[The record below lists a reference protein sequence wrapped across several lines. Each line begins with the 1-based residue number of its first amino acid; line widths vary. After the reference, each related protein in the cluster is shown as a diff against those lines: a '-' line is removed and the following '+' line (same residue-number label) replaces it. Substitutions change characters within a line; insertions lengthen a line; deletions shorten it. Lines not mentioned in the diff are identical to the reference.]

1 MSNKIIEIKGARVHN
16 LKGVDVTFPRNKLIV
31 VSGVSGSGKSS
42 LVMDTL
48 YAEGQRRYVESLSS
62 YARQF
67 LNRMKKPEVDYI
79 KGICPAIALEQRVGT
94 NNARSTVGSMTEVYD
109 YLRVLYA
116 RVGVTYSPVSGEVVK
131 RHQVSDVVDFIQS
144 LEEDTRVILLTALHQ
159 NYPKRNIKTHLELLL
174 QRGYNRIEVDGE
186 SWKIEDYLEKA
197 TKSFLNKTL
206 EKVDERKILVVI
218 DRFSVKKV
226 DEENINRISD
236 SVQTAFVEGGGS
248 CFVKEYGSE
257 EMNYFNNR
265 FELDGI
271 VFEQPDPHLFN
282 FNNPFGA
289 CKQCEGFGRVMGID
303 ENKVFPDFNL
313 SVYDGAIACWK
324 GETGTKYLNPLIE
337 QAHHFDFPIHK
348 AYKNLSEEEK
358 SLLWTGNKYFTG
370 LDGYFT
376 SLKEKSYKIQ
386 NRIIMARFRGRTKC
400 PDCKGRRLRKE
411 ALYVKM
417 EGKDIA
423 ELTVMPIDQLFYFFQ
438 NLKLN
443 ENDAKIARQLLYEIN
458 TRLKAMLQLGLSYLH
473 LDRLS
478 GTLSGGETQ
487 RIYLTKCLGSNLTSS
502 LYILD
507 EPSIGL
513 HPRDSD
519 QLLAVLRDLQNLGN
533 TVVVVEHE
541 EEIIRHADYL
551 VDMGPLAGER
561 GGEVVFQGEI
571 NGHINGKWPKSLTLD
586 YLSGKER
593 LEVPQRRRQSSNTIQ
608 VEEAF
613 MHNLKNIN
621 PKFKLGV
628 LNVLTGVS
636 GSGKSTLVHEI
647 VFPALKQHIENIHS
661 GQRKGYKK
669 ISGDLNLITQIEF
682 IGQKAIGRSSR
693 SNPATYVK
701 AFDDIRNTFAQQNLS
716 KLRGYT
722 ARHFSFNVEG
732 GRCEQCKGDGVIQ
745 IEMQF
750 LSDVYLECEA
760 CHGKRF
766 KKEVLEVKYKG
777 KSIFDVLD
785 MTIEN
790 ALEFFS
796 DRHDIISKLEPL
808 DKVGLGYLRLGQ
820 PSSTL
825 SGGEAQRLKLA
836 YFLSHENPAEH
847 ILFIFDEPT
856 TGLHFHDIKK
866 LLIAFNDLIELGHTV
881 LVVEH
886 NMDIIKS
893 ADWIVDLGPEGGIG
907 GGNIVGMGTPEEIAQ
922 IKASYTGQFLKEKLD
937 NRDLTGLS

>member
-1 MSNKIIEIKGARVHN
+1 MTNKIIEIKGARVHN
-16 LKGVDVTFPRNKLIV
+16 LKGVDVNIPRNKLIV

-67 LNRMKKPEVDYI
+67 LNRMKKPDVDYI

-94 NNARSTVGSMTEVYD
+94 NNARSTVGSMTEIYD

-116 RVGVTYSPVSGEVVK
+116 RIGITYSPVSGDVVR
-131 RHQVSDVVDFIQS
+131 RHQISDVVDFIMT
-144 LEEDTRVILLTALHQ
+144 LEEDSRVILLTTLNR
-159 NYPKRNIKTHLELLL
+159 NYPKRNIRTHLEMLL
-174 QRGYNRIEVDGE
+174 QRGYNRIEVDDK
-186 SWKIEDYLEKA
+186 SWKIEDFLGESK
-197 TKSFLNKTL
+197 KSFLSKKL
-206 EKVDERKILVVI
+206 EDVDEKMILVVI
-218 DRFSVKKV
+218 DRFVVKAD
-226 DEENINRISD
+226 DEDNTNRIGD
-236 SVQTAFVEGGGS
+236 SAQTSFAEGGGA
-248 CFVKEYGSE
+248 CYVKEHESG
-257 EMNYFNNR
+257 EMHYFNNR

-271 VFEQPDPHLFN
+271 QFEVPDPHLFN

-289 CKQCEGFGRVMGID
+289 CKTCEGFGRIMGID
-303 ENKVFPDFNL
+303 EHKVFPDHNL
-313 SVYDGAIACWK
+313 SVYDGGIGPWK
-324 GETGTKYLNPLIE
+324 GETATKYLDPLIE

-358 SLLWTGNKYFTG
+358 DLLWTGNKYFKG
-370 LDGYFT
+370 LDKYFAE
-376 SLKEKSYKIQ
+376 LKEKSYKIQ
-386 NRIIMARFRGRTKC
+386 NRIILSRFRGRTKC
-400 PDCKGRRLRKE
+400 PDCKGKRLRPE
-411 ALYVKM
+411 ALYVKIK
-417 EGKDIA
+417 GKNIA
-423 ELTVMPIDQLFYFFQ
+423 DLTEKPIDQLYDFFQ
-438 NLKLN
+438 NLELD
-443 ENDAKIARQLLYEIN
+443 ENDAKISKQLLFEIEM
-458 TRLKAMLQLGLSYLH
+458 RLKAMNQLGLSYLH

-513 HPRDSD
+513 HPKDSD
-519 QLLAVLRDLQNLGN
+519 QLIAVLKDLRQLGN

-541 EEIIRHADYL
+541 EEIIRQADYL
-551 VDMGPLAGER
+551 IDMGPLAGEQ
-561 GGEVVFQGEI
+561 GGEVVYQGAL
-571 NGHINGKWPKSLTLD
+571 NGNISGQGNKSLTLA
-586 YLSGKER
+586 YLAGEYSI
-593 LEVPQRRRQSSNTIQ
+593 EVPERRRSSSNVITI
-608 VEEAF
+608 EEAF
-613 MHNLKNIN
+613 MHNLKNIS
-621 PKFKLGV
+621 PQFKLGV

-647 VFPALKQHIENIHS
+647 LFPALNQHLENIQS
-661 GQRKGYKK
+661 GQRSGYKA
-669 ISGDLNLITQIEF
+669 ISGDVGLISSVEF
-682 IGQKAIGRSSR
+682 VGQKAIGRSSR

-701 AFDDIRNTFAQQNLS
+701 AFDDIRNTFANQNLS
-716 KLRGYT
+716 KIRGYS

-732 GRCEQCKGDGVIQ
+732 GRCENCKGDGEIQ

-750 LSDVYLECEA
+750 LSDVYLECEV

-777 KSIFDVLD
+777 KNIYDVLD
-785 MTIEN
+785 MTIED
-790 ALEFFS
+790 ALVFFE
-796 DRHDIISKLEPL
+796 DRLDIVSKLEPL
-808 DKVGLGYLRLGQ
+808 NKVGLGYLRLGQ

-836 YFLSHENPAEH
+836 FFLGHENPKEH

-866 LLIAFNDLIELGHTV
+866 LLTAFNELIELGHTI

-893 ADWIVDLGPEGGIG
+893 ADWVVDLGPEGGIG
-907 GGNIVGMGTPEEIAQ
+907 GGNIVGMGTPEEISDIA
-922 IKASYTGQFLKEKLD
+922 ASYTGQFLKMKL
-937 NRDLTGLS
+937 GK

>member
-1 MSNKIIEIKGARVHN
+1 MANKIIEIKGARVHN
-16 LKGVDVTFPRNKLIV
+16 LKNVDVNIPRNKLIV
-31 VSGVSGSGKSS
+31 VTGVSGSGKSS

-94 NNARSTVGSMTEVYD
+94 KNARSTVGSMTEIYD

-116 RVGVTYSPVSGEVVK
+116 RIGITYSPVSGDVVR
-131 RHQVSDVVDFIQS
+131 RHQISDVVDFIMS
-144 LEEDTRVILLTALHQ
+144 LENGTLVILLTTLNQ
-159 NYPKRNIKTHLELLL
+159 NYPRRNLRTHLEMLL
-174 QRGYNRIEVDGE
+174 QRGYNRIEVEGK
-186 SWKIEDYLEKA
+186 SWKIEDFLEESK
-197 TKSFLNKTL
+197 KSFLSKKL
-206 EKVDERKILVVI
+206 EDIDEKKILVVI
-218 DRFSVKKV
+218 DRFAVKID

-236 SVQTAFVEGGGS
+236 SVQTSFVEGGGA
-248 CFVKEYGSE
+248 CYVKKHESG
-257 EMNYFNNR
+257 EMHFFNNR

-271 VFEQPDPHLFN
+271 QFEEPDPHLFN

-289 CKQCEGFGRVMGID
+289 CKKCEGFGMVMGID
-303 ENKVFPDFNL
+303 EHKVFPDHNL
-313 SVYDGAIACWK
+313 SVFDGAIGPWK
-324 GETGTKYLNPLIE
+324 GETATKYLDPLIE

-358 SLLWTGNKYFTG
+358 DLLWTGNTYFKG
-370 LDGYFT
+370 LDQYFEE
-376 SLKEKSYKIQ
+376 LKEKSYKIQ
-386 NRIIMARFRGRTKC
+386 NRIILSRFRGRARC
-400 PDCKGRRLRKE
+400 PDCKGRRLRPE
-411 ALYVKM
+411 ALYVKIN
-417 EGKDIA
+417 GKNIA
-423 ELTVMPIDQLFYFFQ
+423 ELTEKPIDQLYEFFQ
-438 NLKLN
+438 KLELE
-443 ENDAKIARQLLYEIN
+443 ENKAKIAKQLLYEIKM
-458 TRLKAMLQLGLSYLH
+458 RLKAMNQLGLSYLH

-519 QLLAVLRDLQNLGN
+519 QLIAVLQDLRKLGN

-541 EEIIRHADYL
+541 EEIIRQADYL
-551 VDMGPLAGER
+551 IDMGPLAGEK
-561 GGEVVFQGEI
+561 GGEVVYQGEL
-571 NGHINGKWPKSLTLD
+571 NGNLSRKGHKSLTLSYLAGD
-586 YLSGKER
+586 YSIKIPE
-593 LEVPQRRRQSSNTIQ
+593 RRRSSNNVITI
-608 VEEAF
+608 EEAF
-613 MHNLKNIN
+613 MHNLKNIS

-647 VFPALKQHIENIHS
+647 LFPALNQYIENIQS
-661 GQRKGYKK
+661 GQRKGYKA
-669 ISGDLNLITQIEF
+669 ISGDIGLISSVELV
-682 IGQKAIGRSSR
+682 GQKAIGRSSR

-701 AFDDIRNTFAQQNLS
+701 AFDDIRNTFANQNLA
-716 KLRGYT
+716 KIRGYS
-722 ARHFSFNVEG
+722 ASHFSFNVEG
-732 GRCEQCKGDGVIQ
+732 GRCENCKGDGEIQ

-750 LSDVYLECEA
+750 LSDVYLECEV
-760 CHGKRF
+760 CRGKRF
-766 KKEVLEVKYKG
+766 KKEILEVKYKG
-777 KSIFDVLD
+777 KSIYDVLE
-785 MTIEN
+785 MTIED
-790 ALEFFS
+790 ALVFFD
-796 DRHDIISKLEPL
+796 DRLDIVSKLEPL
-808 DKVGLGYLRLGQ
+808 NKVGLGYLRLGQ

-836 YFLSHENPAEH
+836 FFLGHENSKEH

-856 TGLHFHDIKK
+856 TGLHFHDIEK
-866 LLIAFNDLIELGHTV
+866 LLTAFNELIELGHTV

-893 ADWIVDLGPEGGIG
+893 ADWVVDLGPEGGID
-907 GGNIVGMGTPEEIAQ
+907 GGNIVGMGTPEQISEIA
-922 IKASYTGQFLKEKLD
+922 ASYTGQFLKEKLD
-937 NRDLTGLS
+937 RRDLTGLS

>member
-1 MSNKIIEIKGARVHN
+1 MTNKIIEIKGARVHN
-16 LKGVDVTFPRNKLIV
+16 LKGVDVTIPRNKLV
-31 VSGVSGSGKSS
+31 VVTGVSGSGKSS

-79 KGICPAIALEQRVGT
+79 KGICPAIALEQRVGSK
-94 NNARSTVGSMTEVYD
+94 NARSTVGSMTEIYD
-109 YLRVLYA
+109 YLRVLFA
-116 RVGVTYSPVSGEVVK
+116 RIGITYSPVSGDVVR
-131 RHQVSDVVDFIQS
+131 RHQVSDVVDFILS
-144 LEEDTRVILLTALHQ
+144 FEENSRVVLLTTLNK
-159 NYPKRNIKTHLELLL
+159 NYPERKIQTHLELLL
-174 QRGYNRIEVDGE
+174 QRGYNRIEVKGE
-186 SWKIEDYLEKA
+186 PWKIEDYLDK
-197 TKSFLNKTL
+197 TKKSMLSKKL
-206 EKVDERKILVVI
+206 EDVDEERILVVI
-218 DRFSVKKV
+218 DRFSVKPD
-226 DEENINRISD
+226 DEDNTNRISD
-236 SVQTAFVEGGGS
+236 SVQTAFTEGGGA
-248 CFVKEYGSE
+248 CYVKEHDNSE
-257 EMNYFNNR
+257 MHYFNNR

-271 VFEQPDPHLFN
+271 QFEVPDPHLFN

-289 CKQCEGFGRVMGID
+289 CKTCEGFGRVMGID
-303 ENKVFPDFNL
+303 EHKVFPDHNL
-313 SVYDGAIACWK
+313 SVFDKAIAPWK
-324 GETGTKYLNPLIE
+324 GETATKYLDPLID

-358 SLLWTGNKYFTG
+358 DLLWSGNEYFRGLDKYFAK
-370 LDGYFT
+370 
-376 SLKEKSYKIQ
+376 LKSKSYKIQ
-386 NRIIMARFRGRTKC
+386 NRIILSRFRGRTKC
-400 PDCKGRRLRKE
+400 PDCKGKRLRPE
-411 ALYVKM
+411 ALYVKIR
-417 EGKDIA
+417 DHNIA
-423 ELTVMPIDQLFYFFQ
+423 DLTEKPIDQLYEFFQ
-438 NLKLN
+438 HLELE
-443 ENDAKIARQLLYEIN
+443 ENDAKIAKQLLYEIEV
-458 TRLKAMLQLGLSYLH
+458 RLKAMNQLGLSYLH
-473 LDRLS
+473 LDRIS

-519 QLLAVLRDLQNLGN
+519 QLIAVLMDLKKLGN

-541 EEIIRHADYL
+541 EEIIRQADYL
-551 VDMGPLAGER
+551 IDMGPLAGEN
-561 GGEVVFQGEI
+561 GGEVVYQGEI
-571 NGHINGKWPKSLTLD
+571 NGSINGQAANSLTWS
-586 YLSGKER
+586 YLAGKEKIE
-593 LEVPQRRRQSSNTIQ
+593 LPKRRRSSNNEIV

-613 MHNLKNIN
+613 MHNLKSIN
-621 PKFKLGV
+621 PHFKLGV

-647 VFPALKQHIENIHS
+647 LYPALNQHLENIQS
-661 GQRKGYKK
+661 GQRKGYKA
-669 ISGDLNLITQIEF
+669 ISGDLDLITSVEF
-682 IGQKAIGRSSR
+682 VGQKAIGRSSR

-701 AFDDIRNTFAQQNLS
+701 AFDEIRNTFASQNLS
-716 KLRGYT
+716 KLRGYS

-732 GRCEQCKGDGVIQ
+732 GRCENCKGDGEIQ

-750 LSDVYLECEA
+750 LSDVYLECEV

-766 KKEVLEVKYKG
+766 KKEILEVKYKG
-777 KSIFDVLD
+777 KNIYDVLE
-785 MTIEN
+785 MTIED
-790 ALEFFS
+790 ALVFFE
-796 DRHDIISKLEPL
+796 DRLDIVAKLEPL

-836 YFLSHENPAEH
+836 FFLGHENPKEH

-866 LLIAFNDLIELGHTV
+866 LLTAFNELIELGHTV

-893 ADWIVDLGPEGGIG
+893 ADWVVDLGPEGGID
-907 GGNIVGMGTPEEIAQ
+907 GGNIVGMGTPEELAKN
-922 IKASYTGQFLKEKLD
+922 KASYTGQFLKEKLKD
-937 NRDLTGLS
+937 

>member
-1 MSNKIIEIKGARVHN
+1 MSNRIIEIKGARVHN
-16 LKGVDVTFPRNKLIV
+16 LKGVDVTIPRNELVV

-67 LNRMKKPEVDYI
+67 LNRMKKPEVDFI

-94 NNARSTVGSMTEVYD
+94 RNARSTVGSMTEIYD

-116 RVGVTYSPVSGEVVK
+116 RIGKTYSPISGEIVR
-131 RHQVSDVVDFIQS
+131 RHQVSDVVDHILA
-144 LEEDTRVILLTALHQ
+144 LEEKSRVVLLTTLNQ
-159 NYPKRNIKTHLELLL
+159 NYPKRNIQTHLEMLL
-174 QRGYNRIEVDGE
+174 QRGYNRIESDGHA
-186 SWKIEDYLEKA
+186 WKIEDFLESSK
-197 TKSFLNKTL
+197 KSFLEKKL
-206 EKVDERKILVVI
+206 EEVDAEKILVVI
-218 DRFSVKKV
+218 DRFAVKPG
-226 DEENINRISD
+226 DEDTVNRISD
-236 SVQTAFVEGGGS
+236 SVQTAFTEGGGA
-248 CFVKEYGSE
+248 CYVKEHDNDE
-257 EMNYFNNR
+257 IQYFNNR

-271 VFEQPDPHLFN
+271 SFKVPDPHLFN
-282 FNNPFGA
+282 FNNPYGA
-289 CKQCEGFGRVMGID
+289 CKTCEGFGRVMGID
-303 ENKVFPDFNL
+303 EHKVFPDHNL
-313 SVYDGAIACWK
+313 SVFDGAIQPWK
-324 GETGTKYLNPLIE
+324 GETATKYLDPLIN

-348 AYKNLSEEEK
+348 AYKNLSEAEK
-358 SLLWTGNKYFTG
+358 DLLWTGNKFFKG
-370 LDGYFT
+370 LDQYF
-376 SLKEKSYKIQ
+376 SKLKSKSYKIQ
-386 NRIIMARFRGRTKC
+386 NRIILSRFRGRTRC
-400 PDCKGRRLRKE
+400 PDCKGKRLRPE
-411 ALYVKM
+411 ALYVKIH
-417 EGKDIA
+417 GYNIA
-423 ELTVMPIDQLFYFFQ
+423 DLTDKPIDLLYAFFEE
-438 NLKLN
+438 LDL
-443 ENDAKIARQLLYEIN
+443 EESDAMIARQLLYEIEV
-458 TRLKAMLQLGLSYLH
+458 RLKAMNQLGLSYLH

-519 QLLAVLRDLQNLGN
+519 QLISVLMDLKRLGN

-541 EEIIRHADYL
+541 EEILREADYL
-551 VDMGPLAGER
+551 IDMGPLAGEK
-561 GGEVVFQGEI
+561 GGEVVFQGKLNGKI
-571 NGHINGKWPKSLTLD
+571 NGQANKSLTLA
-586 YLSGKER
+586 YLNGKEQIA
-593 LEVPQRRRQSSNTIQ
+593 VPMRRRNSPNVVR

-621 PKFKLGV
+621 PEFKLGV

-647 VFPALKQHIENIHS
+647 LYPALNQHIEKIHS

-669 ISGDLNLITQIEF
+669 ISGDLGLITSVEF
-682 IGQKAIGRSSR
+682 VGQKAIGRSSR

-701 AFDDIRNTFAQQNLS
+701 AFDDIRNMFANQNLS
-716 KLRGYT
+716 KIRGYST
-722 ARHFSFNVEG
+722 GHFSFNVEG
-732 GRCEQCKGDGVIQ
+732 GRCENCKGDGEIQ

-750 LSDVYLECEA
+750 LSDVHLECEV
-760 CHGKRF
+760 CHGRRY

-777 KSIFDVLD
+777 KNIYEVLE
-785 MTIEN
+785 MTIED
-790 ALEFFS
+790 ALVFFE
-796 DRHDIISKLEPL
+796 DRLDIVSKLEPL
-808 DKVGLGYLRLGQ
+808 EKVGLGYLRLGQ

-836 YFLSHENPAEH
+836 YFLGHENPKEH

-866 LLIAFNDLIELGHTV
+866 LLTAFNELIELGHTV

-886 NMDIIKS
+886 NMDVIKS
-893 ADWIVDLGPEGGIG
+893 ADWVVDLGPEGGRDG
-907 GGNIVGMGTPEEIAQ
+907 GHIVGMGTPEKIAG
-922 IKASYTGQFLKEKLD
+922 IEASYTGRFLKEKL
-937 NRDLTGLS
+937 TK